1 MSWNR
6 WRMMRCARWGMI
18 ALVMGVTAVVAPHA
32 RAGDLKINLPRRS
45 HLTPV
50 QRLNREGVEAVKKR
64 NYKKAESLFYKAYL
78 LDPNDPFTLN
88 NLGYTSE
95 LQGQVERAQNFYVLA
110 AKQAT
115 DAIIDQST
123 SKLVKGRPINE
134 ALAVPELPLQINH
147 DNVEAVRL
155 LSEGRGSEADLLLQQ
170 TLKKDPNNVFT
181 LNNLGVAKEM
191 QGESLEAL
199 QYYRAAADRHSSA
212 AAVVTI
218 ARSWRGKAA
227 SDMAAENA
235 KALNRHM
242 ETHNTPE
249 ARVAELNL
257 RGVSAVNRNDPAAAN
272 EDFRKAYA
280 IDPSNAF
287 ALNNIGYV
295 SELEGDRETAEFFY
309 NSARKAAGAN
319 EKVVL
324 ATRRAAEGRKLFE
337 VAEDSDTKVETKVGE
352 ERAARPLEG
361 EPIGLRHRDNSMVQE
376 PSSPPAKPLQ
386 PVENPLEPP
395 HNR

>member
-1 MSWNR
+1 MSWTR
-6 WRMMRCARWGMI
+6 WQRARCTRWMMI
-18 ALVMGVTAVVAPHA
+18 ALIAAGAASLAPHA
-32 RAGDLKINLPRRS
+32 HAGDLKLNLPKRS

-50 QRLNREGVEAVKKR
+50 QRLNREGVEAIKKH

-115 DAIIDQST
+115 DAIIDQSS
-123 SKLVKGRPINE
+123 SKEVKGRPINE

-155 LSEGRGSEADLLLQQ
+155 LSEGRAPEADMLLQQ

-191 QGESLEAL
+191 EGESLEAM
-199 QYYRAAADRHSSA
+199 QYYGAAADRHSHA
-212 AAVVTI
+212 AAVVTMS
-218 ARSWRGKAA
+218 RSWQGKAA
-227 SDMAAENA
+227 SDMAAQNA
-235 KALNRHM
+235 EALNRHM

-257 RGVSAVNRNDPAAAN
+257 RGVSAINRNDPATAN

-309 NSARKAAGAN
+309 NSAQKADGAK

-324 ATRRAAEGRKLFE
+324 ATRRAAEGRKLLE
-337 VAEDSDTKVETKVGE
+337 VAEDSDAKVDTKLGE
-352 ERAARPLEG
+352 EHAARRREG
-361 EPIGLRHRDNSMVQE
+361 EPVLLLRRDNSVVQE
-376 PSSPPAKPLQ
+376 PSTAAKPSQ
-386 PVENPLEPP
+386 PVENPPEPQQN
-395 HNR
+395 H

>member
-1 MSWNR
+1 MSWTR
-6 WRMMRCARWGMI
+6 WI
-18 ALVMGVTAVVAPHA
+18 IVALVTGATAGIAPSA
-32 RAGDLKINLPRRS
+32 KAGDLKITLPRRS

-50 QRLNREGVEAVKKR
+50 QRLNREGVEAIKKR
-64 NYKKAESLFYKAYL
+64 NYKKAETLFYKAYL

-88 NLGYTSE
+88 NLGYSSE

-110 AKQAT
+110 ARQAT

-123 SKLVKGRPINE
+123 SKQVKGRPINE

-155 LSEGRGSEADLLLQQ
+155 LSQGRAPEADLLLQK

-191 QGESLEAL
+191 EGETLDAL
-199 QYYRAAADRHSSA
+199 QYYGAAADRHSHA
-212 AAVVTI
+212 PAVVTM
-218 ARSWRGKAA
+218 ARAWRGKPA
-227 SDMAAENA
+227 SDMAAQNA
-235 KALNRHM
+235 KALNHHM

-257 RGVSAVNRNDPAAAN
+257 RGVSAVNRNDPATAN

-280 IDPSNAF
+280 IDPGNAF

-309 NSARKAAGAN
+309 NSAQKAAGAN
-319 EKVVL
+319 TKVVL
-324 ATRRAAEGRKLFE
+324 ATRRAAEGHKLLE
-337 VAEDSDTKVETKVGE
+337 VAEDSDAKVETKVGE
-352 ERAARPLEG
+352 ERADRRREG
-361 EPIGLRHRDNSMVQE
+361 EPILLRRRDNSVVQE
-376 PSSPPAKPLQ
+376 PSSAPAKILP
-386 PVENPLEPP
+386 PTEN
-395 HNR
+395 H

>member
-1 MSWNR
+1 M
-6 WRMMRCARWGMI
+6 MI
-18 ALVMGVTAVVAPHA
+18 ALIASATAGLAPHA
-32 RAGDLKINLPRRS
+32 HAGDLKLALPQRS
-45 HLTPV
+45 HFTPV
-50 QRLNREGVEAVKKR
+50 QRLNREGVEAIKKH

-110 AKQAT
+110 ARQAT

-123 SKLVKGRPINE
+123 SKEVKGRPINE
-134 ALAVPELPLQINH
+134 ALAVPALPLQINH

-155 LSEGRGSEADLLLQQ
+155 LSEGRAPEADLLLQQ

-191 QGESLEAL
+191 EGESLEAI
-199 QYYRAAADRHSSA
+199 QYYGAAADRHSHA
-212 AAVVTI
+212 TAVVTMSH
-218 ARSWRGKAA
+218 SWRGKAA
-227 SDMAAENA
+227 SDMAAQNA
-235 KALNRHM
+235 KALNGHL

-257 RGVSAVNRNDPAAAN
+257 RGVSAVNRNDPATAN

-309 NSARKAAGAN
+309 NSAQKAAGAK

-337 VAEDSDTKVETKVGE
+337 VAEDSDTKVETKVDE
-352 ERAARPLEG
+352 ERVERRREG
-361 EPIGLRHRDNSMVQE
+361 EPILLLRRDNSVVQE
-376 PSSPPAKPLQ
+376 PSIPPAKPLQ
-386 PVENPLEPP
+386 PVENPPQPP
-395 HNR
+395 QDR

>member
-1 MSWNR
+1 
-6 WRMMRCARWGMI
+6 MI
-18 ALVMGVTAVVAPHA
+18 GLVMGTTASLAPRA
-32 RAGDLKINLPRRS
+32 LAGDLKVNLPKRS

-50 QRLNREGVEAVKKR
+50 QRLNRDGVEAVKKH
-64 NYKKAESLFYKAYL
+64 NYNKAESLFYKAYL

-115 DAIIDQST
+115 EAIIDQST
-123 SKLVKGRPINE
+123 SKEVKGRSINE
-134 ALAVPELPLQINH
+134 ALAIPELPLQINH

-155 LSEGRGSEADLLLQQ
+155 LSEGRAPEADVLLQQ
-170 TLKKDPNNVFT
+170 TLKRDPNNVFT

-191 QGESLEAL
+191 EGESLEAL
-199 QYYRAAADRHSSA
+199 QYYRAAADRHSNS
-212 AAVVTI
+212 AAVVTT

-227 SDMAAENA
+227 SDMAAQNA

-242 ETHNTPE
+242 ETQNTPE

-257 RGVSAVNRNDPAAAN
+257 RGVSAVNRNDPATAN

-309 NSARKAAGAN
+309 TSAQKAAGAN
-319 EKVVL
+319 AKVVL

-337 VAEDSDTKVETKVGE
+337 IAEDSDAKVDTKMGE
-352 ERAARPLEG
+352 ERAARRIEG
-361 EPIGLRHRDNSMVQE
+361 EPVLLRRRDNSVVQE
-376 PSSPPAKPLQ
+376 PARPPKTLQ
-386 PVENPLEPP
+386 PVEHPSSQ
-395 HNR
+395 

>member
-1 MSWNR
+1 
-6 WRMMRCARWGMI
+6 MMIG
-18 ALVMGVTAVVAPHA
+18 LVMGTTASLAPRA
-32 RAGDLKINLPRRS
+32 LAGDLKVNLPKRS

-50 QRLNREGVEAVKKR
+50 QRLNRDGVEAVKKH
-64 NYKKAESLFYKAYL
+64 NYNKAESLFYKAYL

-115 DAIIDQST
+115 EAIIDQST
-123 SKLVKGRPINE
+123 SKEVKGRSINE
-134 ALAVPELPLQINH
+134 ALAIPELPLQINH

-155 LSEGRGSEADLLLQQ
+155 LSEGRAPEADVLLQQ
-170 TLKKDPNNVFT
+170 TLKRDPNNVFT

-191 QGESLEAL
+191 EGESLEAL
-199 QYYRAAADRHSSA
+199 QYYRAAADRHSNS
-212 AAVVTI
+212 AAVVTT

-227 SDMAAENA
+227 SDMAAQNA

-242 ETHNTPE
+242 ETQNTPE

-257 RGVSAVNRNDPAAAN
+257 RGVSAVNRNDPATAN

-280 IDPSNAF
+280 IDPSDAF

-309 NSARKAAGAN
+309 TSAQKAAGAN
-319 EKVVL
+319 AKVVL

-337 VAEDSDTKVETKVGE
+337 IAEDSDAKVDTKMGE
-352 ERAARPLEG
+352 ERAARRIEG
-361 EPIGLRHRDNSMVQE
+361 EPVLLRRRDNSVVQE
-376 PSSPPAKPLQ
+376 PARPPKTLQ
-386 PVENPLEPP
+386 PVEHPSSQ
-395 HNR
+395 

>member
-1 MSWNR
+1 MSWSR
-6 WRMMRCARWGMI
+6 WRMRRWMMI
-18 ALVMGVTAVVAPHA
+18 GLVMGTTASLAPRA
-32 RAGDLKINLPRRS
+32 LAGDLKVNLPKRS

-50 QRLNREGVEAVKKR
+50 QRLNRDGVEAVKKH
-64 NYKKAESLFYKAYL
+64 NYNKAESLFYKAYL

-115 DAIIDQST
+115 EAIIDQST
-123 SKLVKGRPINE
+123 SKEVKGRSINE
-134 ALAVPELPLQINH
+134 ALAIPELPLQINH

-155 LSEGRGSEADLLLQQ
+155 LSEGRAPEADVLLQQ
-170 TLKKDPNNVFT
+170 TLKRDPNNVFT

-191 QGESLEAL
+191 EGESLEAL
-199 QYYRAAADRHSSA
+199 QYYRAAADRHSNS
-212 AAVVTI
+212 AAVVTT

-227 SDMAAENA
+227 SDMAAQNA

-242 ETHNTPE
+242 ETQNTPE

-257 RGVSAVNRNDPAAAN
+257 RGVSAVNRNDPATAN

-309 NSARKAAGAN
+309 TSAQKAAGAN
-319 EKVVL
+319 AKGVL

-337 VAEDSDTKVETKVGE
+337 IAEDSDAKVDTKMGE
-352 ERAARPLEG
+352 ERAARRIEG
-361 EPIGLRHRDNSMVQE
+361 EPVLLRRRDNSVVQE
-376 PSSPPAKPLQ
+376 PARPPKTLQ
-386 PVENPLEPP
+386 PVEHPSSQ
-395 HNR
+395 

>member
-1 MSWNR
+1 
-6 WRMMRCARWGMI
+6 MMVALMAGTSMI
-18 ALVMGVTAVVAPHA
+18 VAPHA
-32 RAGDLKINLPRRS
+32 GAGDLKINLPKRS

-50 QRLNREGVEAVKKR
+50 QRLNREGVEAVKKH

-95 LQGQVERAQNFYVLA
+95 LQGQAERAQNFYVLA

-123 SKLVKGRPINE
+123 SKEVKGRPINE
-134 ALAVPELPLQINH
+134 ALAVPQLPLQINH

-155 LSEGRGSEADLLLQQ
+155 LSGGRAPEADMLLQR

-191 QGESLEAL
+191 EGESLEAL
-199 QYYRAAADRHSSA
+199 QYYRAAADRHSNS
-212 AAVVTI
+212 AAVVTM

-227 SDMAAENA
+227 SDMAAQNA

-309 NSARKAAGAN
+309 NSAQKAGGAN

-337 VAEDSDTKVETKVGE
+337 VAEDSDAKVDTKLSE
-352 ERAARPLEG
+352 ERAGRPREG
-361 EPIGLRHRDNSMVQE
+361 GPVLRRRDNSVVQE
-376 PSSPPAKPLQ
+376 PTTPPANPLQ
-386 PVENPLEPP
+386 PVENPPEP
-395 HNR
+395 NR

>member
-1 MSWNR
+1 MSR
-6 WRMMRCARWGMI
+6 TQWRMRRYTRCVMI
-18 ALVMGVTAVVAPHA
+18 ALTMATTIGLAPHA
-32 RAGDLKINLPRRS
+32 HAGDLKINLPTRS

-50 QRLNREGVEAVKKR
+50 QRLNREGVEAVKKH
-64 NYKKAESLFYKAYL
+64 NYKKAESLFYRAYL
-78 LDPNDPFTLN
+78 LDPDDPFTLN
-88 NLGYTSE
+88 NLGYTAE

-123 SKLVKGRPINE
+123 SKQVKGRPINE

-155 LSEGRGSEADLLLQQ
+155 LSEGRAPEADMLLQQ

-191 QGESLEAL
+191 EGESLEAL
-199 QYYRAAADRHSSA
+199 QYYRAAADRHSNA
-212 AAVVTI
+212 AAVVTM
-218 ARSWRGKAA
+218 ARSWQGKAA
-227 SDMAAENA
+227 SDMAAQNA

-257 RGVSAVNRNDPAAAN
+257 RGVSAVNRNDPATAN

-280 IDPSNAF
+280 INPSNAF

-309 NSARKAAGAN
+309 NNAQKAAGAN
-319 EKVVL
+319 AKVVL
-324 ATRRAAEGRKLFE
+324 ATRRAAEGRKLSD
-337 VAEDSDTKVETKVGE
+337 VAEDSDAEVDTKLGE
-352 ERAARPLEG
+352 ERATRRREG
-361 EPIGLRHRDNSMVQE
+361 EPVLLYRRDNSVVQE
-376 PSSPPAKPLQ
+376 PAPAPKTLH
-386 PVENPLEPP
+386 PVENPPSQ
-395 HNR
+395 

>member
-1 MSWNR
+1 MSSIR
-6 WRMMRCARWGMI
+6 WTWTRSTWMMI
-18 ALVMGVTAVVAPHA
+18 ALLTVAGLGMASRAH
-32 RAGDLKINLPRRS
+32 AGDLKINIPKRS

-50 QRLNREGVEAVKKR
+50 QRLNRDGVEATKKH
-64 NYKKAESLFYKAYL
+64 NYKKAESFFYKAYM

-88 NLGYTSE
+88 NLGYTAE
-95 LQGQVERAQNFYVLA
+95 LQGRVDRAQNFYVLA

-123 SKLVKGRPINE
+123 SKEVKGRPINE

-155 LSEGRGSEADLLLQQ
+155 LSQGRAPEADMLLQQ

-191 QGESLEAL
+191 EGETLEAL
-199 QYYRAAADRHSSA
+199 QYYGAAADRHSHA
-212 AAVVTI
+212 PAVVTV
-218 ARSWRGKAA
+218 ASSWRGKAA
-227 SDMAAENA
+227 SDMAAQNA

-257 RGVSAVNRNDPAAAN
+257 RGVSAVNRNDPATAN
-272 EDFRKAYA
+272 EDFRKAYS

-309 NSARKAAGAN
+309 NSAQKATGAN
-319 EKVVL
+319 TRVVL
-324 ATRRAAEGRKLFE
+324 ATRRTAEGHKLFE
-337 VAEDSDTKVETKVGE
+337 VAEDSDAKVETKAGE
-352 ERAARPLEG
+352 ERAARRREG
-361 EPIGLRHRDNSMVQE
+361 EPILLRRRDNSIVRE
-376 PSSPPAKPLQ
+376 PNSAPGKTLPT
-386 PVENPLEPP
+386 VEN
-395 HNR
+395 H

>member
-1 MSWNR
+1 M
-6 WRMMRCARWGMI
+6 
-18 ALVMGVTAVVAPHA
+18 APHA
-32 RAGDLKINLPRRS
+32 HAGDLKINLPKRS
-45 HLTPV
+45 HFTPV
-50 QRLNREGVEAVKKR
+50 QRLNRDGVEAIKKR

-123 SKLVKGRPINE
+123 SKQVKGRPINE

-147 DNVEAVRL
+147 DNIEAVRL
-155 LSEGRGSEADLLLQQ
+155 LSQGRAPEADMLLQQ

-191 QGESLEAL
+191 EGESLEAL
-199 QYYRAAADRHSSA
+199 QYYGAAADRHSHD
-212 AAVVTI
+212 AAVVTM

-227 SDMAAENA
+227 SDMAAQNA

-257 RGVSAVNRNDPAAAN
+257 RGVSAVNRNDPATAN

-309 NSARKAAGAN
+309 NSAQKAAGAN
-319 EKVVL
+319 TKVVL
-324 ATRRAAEGRKLFE
+324 ATRRTAEGRKLFE
-337 VAEDSDTKVETKVGE
+337 VAEDSDAKVETKVGE
-352 ERAARPLEG
+352 ERAARRREG
-361 EPIGLRHRDNSMVQE
+361 EPVLLRRRDNSVVQE
-376 PSSPPAKPLQ
+376 PSTPPAKPLQ
-386 PVENPLEPP
+386 PVENPPEPN
-395 HNR
+395 H

>member
-6 WRMMRCARWGMI
+6 WIII
-18 ALVMGVTAVVAPHA
+18 ALVTGAIAGTGPRAN
-32 RAGDLKINLPRRS
+32 AGDLTIKLPKRS
-45 HLTPV
+45 QLTPV
-50 QRLNREGVEAVKKR
+50 QRLNREGVEAIKKR
-64 NYKKAESLFYKAYL
+64 NYKKAETLFYKAYL

-88 NLGYTSE
+88 NLGYSSE
-95 LQGQVERAQNFYVLA
+95 LQGQVERAQRFYVLA

-123 SKLVKGRPINE
+123 SKEVKGRPVSE

-155 LSEGRGSEADLLLQQ
+155 LSQGRAPEADMLLQQ

-191 QGESLEAL
+191 EGETLEAL
-199 QYYRAAADRHSSA
+199 QYYGAAADRHSHD
-212 AAVVTI
+212 AAVVTM

-257 RGVSAVNRNDPAAAN
+257 RGVSAINRNDPATAN

-309 NSARKAAGAN
+309 NSAQKAAGAN
-319 EKVVL
+319 TKVVL
-324 ATRRAAEGRKLFE
+324 ATRRTAEGRKLFE
-337 VAEDSDTKVETKVGE
+337 VAEDSDAKVETKVGE
-352 ERAARPLEG
+352 ERAARRREG
-361 EPIGLRHRDNSMVQE
+361 EPILLRRRDNSVVEE
-376 PSSPPAKPLQ
+376 PTSPPAGPLQ
-386 PVENPLEPP
+386 PVENPPEPN
-395 HNR
+395 H

>member
-1 MSWNR
+1 MSWTR
-6 WRMMRCARWGMI
+6 WRKMRLQWMTI
-18 ALVMGVTAVVAPHA
+18 ALMTAVTTGVAPSAH
-32 RAGDLKINLPRRS
+32 AGDFKLNLPKRS

-50 QRLNREGVEAVKKR
+50 QRLNREGVEAIKKH

-123 SKLVKGRPINE
+123 AKEVKGRPINE

-155 LSEGRGSEADLLLQQ
+155 LSQGRAPEADMLLQQ

-191 QGESLEAL
+191 EGESMEAM
-199 QYYRAAADRHSSA
+199 QYYGAAADRHSHD
-212 AAVVTI
+212 AAVVTM

-227 SDMAAENA
+227 SDMAAQNA
-235 KALNRHM
+235 QALNRHM

-257 RGVSAVNRNDPAAAN
+257 RGVSAVNRNDPATAN

-309 NSARKAAGAN
+309 NSAQKAAGAN

-337 VAEDSDTKVETKVGE
+337 VAEDSDAKVETKVGE
-352 ERAARPLEG
+352 ERAARRREG
-361 EPIGLRHRDNSMVQE
+361 EPILLLRRDNSVVQE
-376 PSSPPAKPLQ
+376 PSNPPAKPLQ
-386 PVENPLEPP
+386 PVENPPEPQQ
-395 HNR
+395 NR

>member
-1 MSWNR
+1 MSWTR
-6 WRMMRCARWGMI
+6 WI
-18 ALVMGVTAVVAPHA
+18 IVALVTGATAGIAPSA
-32 RAGDLKINLPRRS
+32 KAGDLKITLPRRS

-50 QRLNREGVEAVKKR
+50 QRLNREGVEAIKKR
-64 NYKKAESLFYKAYL
+64 NYKKAETLFYKAYL

-88 NLGYTSE
+88 NLGYSSE

-110 AKQAT
+110 ARQAT

-123 SKLVKGRPINE
+123 SKQVKGRPINE

-155 LSEGRGSEADLLLQQ
+155 LSQGRAPEADLLLQK

-191 QGESLEAL
+191 EGETLDAL
-199 QYYRAAADRHSSA
+199 QYYGAAADRHSHA
-212 AAVVTI
+212 PAVVTM
-218 ARSWRGKAA
+218 ARAWRGKPA
-227 SDMAAENA
+227 SDMAAQNA
-235 KALNRHM
+235 KALNHHM

-257 RGVSAVNRNDPAAAN
+257 RGVSAVNRNDPATAN

-280 IDPSNAF
+280 IDPGNAF

-309 NSARKAAGAN
+309 NSAQKAEGAN
-319 EKVVL
+319 TKVVL
-324 ATRRAAEGRKLFE
+324 ATRRAAEGHKLLE
-337 VAEDSDTKVETKVGE
+337 VAEDSDAKVETKVGE
-352 ERAARPLEG
+352 ERADRRREG
-361 EPIGLRHRDNSMVQE
+361 EPILLRRRDNSVVQE
-376 PSSPPAKPLQ
+376 PSSAPAKILP
-386 PVENPLEPP
+386 PTEN
-395 HNR
+395 H

>member
-6 WRMMRCARWGMI
+6 WIII
-18 ALVMGVTAVVAPHA
+18 ALVTGAIAGTGPRAN
-32 RAGDLKINLPRRS
+32 AGDLTIKLPKRS
-45 HLTPV
+45 QLTPV
-50 QRLNREGVEAVKKR
+50 QRLNREGVEAIKKR
-64 NYKKAESLFYKAYL
+64 NYKKAETLFYKAYL

-88 NLGYTSE
+88 NLGYSSE
-95 LQGQVERAQNFYVLA
+95 LQGQVERAQRFYVLA

-123 SKLVKGRPINE
+123 SKQVKGRPVSE

-155 LSEGRGSEADLLLQQ
+155 LSQGRAPEADMLLQQ

-191 QGESLEAL
+191 EGETLEAL
-199 QYYRAAADRHSSA
+199 QYYGAAADRHSHD
-212 AAVVTI
+212 AAVVTM

-257 RGVSAVNRNDPAAAN
+257 RGVSAINRNDPATAN

-309 NSARKAAGAN
+309 NSAQKAAGAN
-319 EKVVL
+319 AKVVL
-324 ATRRAAEGRKLFE
+324 ATRRTAEGRKLFE
-337 VAEDSDTKVETKVGE
+337 VAEDSDAKVETKVGE
-352 ERAARPLEG
+352 ERAARRREG
-361 EPIGLRHRDNSMVQE
+361 EPILLRRRDNSVVQE
-376 PSSPPAKPLQ
+376 PTSPPARPSQ
-386 PVENPLEPP
+386 RVENPPEPN
-395 HNR
+395 H